1 MSLGITLSCVIFG
14 LAFRPLKPITRYTDD
29 DLEPPGTPLLMRY
42 VGPLGTSSVRIQAI
56 LSCVFFFHQ
65 VVYLKTIILSQKNDL
80 ITRYD
85 NVGEGN
91 GYGTE

>member
-1 MSLGITLSCVIFG
+1 MIFG
-14 LAFRPLKPITRYTDD
+14 LAFRPLKPVTRYTDD

-42 VGPLGTSSVRIQAI
+42 VGSLRTSSVMIQAI

-65 VVYLKTIILSQKNDL
+65 VVYLKMIILSQKSDF

-85 NVGEGN
+85 NAGEGDGN
-91 GYGTE
+91 GTE